1 MPPFVCCLLFAAAGA
16 TALELGRPQA
26 GSSAGQKL
34 GRLVAA
40 SAEQEPTDEVARQKV
55 MSKELT
61 PDVLVNEKVS
71 EVVARANKQA
81 AAEEVAP
88 DAVNAACVQNF
99 SHACPESWT
108 RQEQFCKAPR
118 SYTGPCSRYNVLSL
132 NNVQKQLLSSQ
143 CGCNLL
149 ADLAAACPDG
159 WRMLGGLCVA
169 AVEYPSA
176 GCEEAFLQG
185 CLGQVASELSR
196 EQLKPLTTF
205 RQQHRRLVCDMMLL
219 PLVESVRSSL
229 LTCED
234 KRVYTG
240 CTDAPTPQGSS
251 GREWCYVEAQASV
264 CRRLAA
270 RCPSVAPSLSRE
282 ATMRAVNQPCCRA
295 ELGERELC
303 WLAVVD
309 YDALRSSAAAAA
321 AETVQT
327 VKTYVAKFAKA
338 QRAAEQALDMCI
350 TVAAQQS
357 DLAKQVASEL
367 SREQLK
373 PLTTFRQQHRRL
385 VDGRLCAAAFAQD
398 KRVYTGCTDAPTPQG
413 SSGREWCYVE
423 AQASVCRRLAARC
436 PSVARSLS
444 RQATMRAVNQPCC
457 RAELGER
464 ELCWLAVVDY
474 DALRSSAAA
483 AAAETVQTVKT
494 YVAKFAKAQ
503 RAAEQALDMCITV
516 VAQQSDL
523 AKLWRGCPPQS
534 SWRAFR
540 LVAKGPRWRLAAF
553 QVASELS
560 REQLK
565 PLTTFRQQHRRLVC
579 DMMLL
584 PLVESVRSSLL
595 TCEDKRVYTGCT
607 APTPQG
613 SSGREWCYVE
623 AQASVCRRLA
633 ARCPSVARSLS
644 RQATMRAVNQP
655 CCRAEVGER
664 ELCWLAVVD
673 YDALRSSA
681 AAAAA
686 ETVQTVKTYVAKF
699 AKAQRAA
706 EQALD
711 MYHRRCA
718 AK

>member
-118 SYTGPCSRYNVLSL
+118 SYTGPCSRRLSSTLSFRQRAQAAEECNSPWPCEGLCARNLEGCPTGWEPAGSDGTCAANGAAVLAPGCAPAYNVLSL

-143 CGCNLL
+143 CGLSWPC
-149 ADLAAACPDG
+149 AEDCIMDLAAACPDG

-176 GCEEAFLQG
+176 GCEAVLR
-185 CLGQVASELSR
+185 LALRKLVASELSR

-205 RQQHRRLVCDMMLL
+205 RQQHRRLVDGRLCAAAF
-219 PLVESVRSSL
+219 VQ
-229 LTCED
+229 D

-270 RCPSVAPSLSRE
+270 RCPSVAPSL
-282 ATMRAVNQPCCRA
+282 A

-338 QRAAEQALDMCI
+338 QRAAEQALDMKGCSCLE
-350 TVAAQQS
+350 QFGWGSQS
-357 DLAKQVASEL
+357 IGSSAVRARVASEL

-385 VDGRLCAAAFAQD
+385 VDGRLCAAAFVQD

-444 RQATMRAVNQPCC
+444 RQATM
-457 RAELGER
+457 LG
-464 ELCWLAVVDY
+464 A
-474 DALRSSAAA
+474 
-483 AAAETVQTVKT
+483 
-494 YVAKFAKAQ
+494 
-503 RAAEQALDMCITV
+503 I
-516 VAQQSDL
+516 
-523 AKLWRGCPPQS
+523 
-534 SWRAFR
+534 
-540 LVAKGPRWRLAAF
+540 
-553 QVASELS
+553 
-560 REQLK
+560 
-565 PLTTFRQQHRRLVC
+565 
-579 DMMLL
+579 
-584 PLVESVRSSLL
+584 
-595 TCEDKRVYTGCT
+595 
-607 APTPQG
+607 
-613 SSGREWCYVE
+613 
-623 AQASVCRRLA
+623 A
-633 ARCPSVARSLS
+633 ARA
-644 RQATMRAVNQP
+644 
-655 CCRAEVGER
+655 G
-664 ELCWLAVVD
+664 
-673 YDALRSSA
+673 
-681 AAAAA
+681 
-686 ETVQTVKTYVAKF
+686 
-699 AKAQRAA
+699 
-706 EQALD
+706 
-711 MYHRRCA
+711 
-718 AK
+718 